1 MSLAQSQEHEQI
13 NDFFRSIIDRF
24 IGVSAIFFTF
34 ILFLQIKTYRV
45 HQAWLKRRYRIT
57 EDTTIH
63 GYDQATIVSIES
75 RFHKLKP
82 HAVYAYTSGSTERPK
97 KIAYD
102 RKRLRQAR
110 FVFINAF
117 FRYLATLPKNR
128 SLFIFSSLGSD
139 RSLTSLL
146 LTERGTPLYLCSL
159 QAPHRVQNHPS
170 IQALAKSY
178 GDTAVRFWILT
189 VSNPGM
195 IYATNPSTIAIFF
208 NDLYADWARSS
219 ALIKDYIN
227 QPQNFSLELQQIYN
241 RIASTKSNERLKRI
255 SCCSQP
261 LSIKELFPGLQ
272 GFACWDGGY
281 VNNFIEQIRRYLP
294 AEQYQ
299 HFPMYSMSTETIETI
314 PGFNGFL
321 PMAPGVFYEFIEE
334 SKEDLSANI
343 ICSNSLIPGKFYS
356 MLVSDGYGLK
366 RYQTE
371 DLFKCVALFRGIADL
386 RFVRRRNLSYSF
398 TGEKLTAEQLCLA
411 FKDAESSFPEIQN
424 GFLTCFPSKNS
435 QETAPS
441 YCIVY
446 VFNEKPECN
455 IFDVTSHIQ
464 ERLKS
469 YNHEFK
475 SKIES
480 RRLGK
485 LTSEMMPAKDFLRH
499 LTGTKEN
506 SNSISQIKILPMYTK
521 LWQHFITQ

>member
-1 MSLAQSQEHEQI
+1 MSLVQSQKQERI
-13 NDFFRSIIDRF
+13 NDFFRSIIDRL
-24 IGVSAIFFTF
+24 IGLSAIFFKF
-34 ILFLQIKTYRV
+34 IVFFQIKTYRV
-45 HQAWLKRRYRIT
+45 QQAWLKRKYRIT
-57 EDTTIH
+57 EDTPIH
-63 GYDQATIVSIES
+63 GYDQDTIVSIES
-75 RFHKLKP
+75 RFHKLKSD
-82 HAVYAYTSGSTERPK
+82 AVYAYTSGSTDRPK

-102 RKRLRQAR
+102 RKRLRKAT

-117 FRYLATLPKNR
+117 FRYLAILPQNR
-128 SLFIFSSLGSD
+128 SLFIFSSLCAD

-159 QAPHRVQNHPS
+159 QAPHRVQNHPI

-178 GDTAVRFWILT
+178 GDTAVRFWILA

-227 QPQNFSLELQQIYN
+227 QPQKFSLELEHIYN
-241 RIASTKSNERLKRI
+241 RIASGKSNERLKQI
-255 SCCSQP
+255 SSCSQP
-261 LSIKELFPGLQ
+261 LAIKELFPGLQ
-272 GFACWDGGY
+272 AFACWNGGY
-281 VNNFIEQIRRYLP
+281 VNNFIDQIRRYLP
-294 AEQYQ
+294 ADQYQ

-314 PGFNGFL
+314 PGLNGFL
-321 PMAPGVFYEFIEE
+321 PMAPGAFYEFIEE
-334 SKEDLSANI
+334 GKEDISANI
-343 ICSNSLIPGKFYS
+343 ISANSLIPGKIYS
-356 MLVSDGYGLK
+356 MLVSDDYGLK

-371 DLFKCVALFRGIADL
+371 DLFKCVALVRSVPDL

-411 FKDAESSFPEIQN
+411 FEDAESNFPEIQN
-424 GFLTCFPSKNS
+424 GFLTCFPSESS

-446 VFNEKPECN
+446 VFNEKPRCN
-455 IFDVTSHIQ
+455 IFAVTSHIQ

-485 LTSEMMPAKDFLRH
+485 LNSEMMPTKDFLRH
-499 LTGTKEN
+499 LTGTSKN
-506 SNSISQIKILPMYTK
+506 INSISQIKILPMYTK
-521 LWQHFITQ
+521 LWEHFITQ